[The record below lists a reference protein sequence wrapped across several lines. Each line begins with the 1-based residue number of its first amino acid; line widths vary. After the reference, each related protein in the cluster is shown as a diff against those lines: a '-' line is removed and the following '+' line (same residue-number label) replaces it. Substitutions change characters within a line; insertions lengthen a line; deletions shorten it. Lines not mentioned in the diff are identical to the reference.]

1 LISFSFLFD
10 ETEVVFFSFQKV
22 DFLEKERETLSET
35 LKSHFE
41 KKLKRMS
48 SLEKELE
55 TKIVEISDFEEKY
68 QSLQKREQELMQQV
82 KKQELAIQKIRFVEP
97 TLFAQYS

>member
-1 LISFSFLFD
+1 
-10 ETEVVFFSFQKV
+10 
-22 DFLEKERETLSET
+22 
-35 LKSHFE
+35 
-41 KKLKRMS
+41 MS

-55 TKIVEISDFEEKY
+55 TKNVEISDSEEKY

-82 KKQELAIQKIRFVEP
+82 KKQELAIQKIRFVKQ